1 MGGLTLIRLLKIVA
15 AVARNRL
22 DNLID
27 SERSPF
33 WLRCLLILL
42 PWRYFIR
49 NNAPRGERVR
59 LSLEALGPIFIKF
72 GQILST
78 RRDLL
83 PDDISDELSRLQDD
97 VPPFPAAEAIGIIES
112 SLGSDVDTLFARFDR
127 GPLASA
133 SVAQV
138 HTAQLHTGEEVVVK
152 VIRPGIDRVIRKD
165 IGLMYLFARLLIAL
179 SKDARRL
186 RPVEVVADYERTIL
200 DELDLLREAANC
212 SQLRRN
218 FLTSPLLFVPQV
230 YWDYCR
236 TKVMVVER
244 IYGVPV
250 SDIATMK
257 ARHVDMKKLA
267 ERGVEIFF
275 TQVFRDR
282 FFHADMHPGNIFI
295 DTTNPAEPRYI
306 GIDCGII
313 GTLEPE
319 DQHYLASNLL
329 AFFRRDYR
337 KVAQLHVDSGWVPR
351 DTPVGE
357 LEAAIRTVC
366 EPIFEKP
373 LKDISFGQLLVR
385 LFQVARRFNMQVQPQ
400 LVLLEKTLLNVEGL
414 GRQLYPDLD
423 LWATAQP
430 YLEKWMK
437 DQVSPTGILCNIK
450 EQSADWLLSAP
461 VMAQRVMSTVRTLVD
476 QQQALHHQQVRAEKR
491 QKKQRRFGVL
501 LLLAGGALMVTSGS
515 LFVEKELLDQTMVG
529 LLAVAMGGWLVVR

>member
-1 MGGLTLIRLLKIVA
+1 MPLIRLLKIVA
-15 AVARNRL
+15 AIARNRL

-27 SERSPF
+27 LDRSPF
-33 WLRCLLILL
+33 WLRCVLRLL
-42 PWRYFIR
+42 PWRYVIR
-49 NNAPRGERVR
+49 NNAPRGERIR

-97 VPPFPAAEAIGIIES
+97 VPPFPAEDAVAIIES
-112 SLGSDVDTLFARFDR
+112 AFACGVDTQFARFDR
-127 GPLASA
+127 EPLASA

-138 HTAQLHTGEEVVVK
+138 HTARLHTGEEVVVK
-152 VIRPGIDRVIRKD
+152 VIRPGIERVIRKD
-165 IGLMYLFARLLIAL
+165 IGLMYLFARLLITL

-186 RPVEVVADYERTIL
+186 RPVEVVADYERTIF

-218 FLTSPLLFVPQV
+218 FLASPLLYVPQV
-230 YWDYCR
+230 YWDHCR
-236 TKVMVVER
+236 TKVMVMER

-250 SDIATMK
+250 SDIATLQAK
-257 ARHVDMKKLA
+257 NVDMKKLA

-295 DTTNPAEPRYI
+295 DASNPQEPRYI
-306 GIDCGII
+306 GIDFGIV

-357 LEAAIRTVC
+357 LEAGIRTVC

-385 LFQVARRFNMQVQPQ
+385 LFQVARRFNMEVQPQ

-423 LWATAQP
+423 LWVTAQP
-430 YLEKWMK
+430 YLEKWMR
-437 DQVSPTGILCNIK
+437 DQVSPMGIACNIK

-461 VMAQRVMSTVRTLVD
+461 VMAQKVISTVRTLVD
-476 QQQALHHQQVRAEKR
+476 QQQSFHQQQVLAEKR
-491 QKKQRRFGVL
+491 RVRQRRAGFVL
-501 LLLAGGALMVTSGS
+501 LVAGIAVLAWSGS
-515 LFVEKELLDQTMVG
+515 FVINESMSG
-529 LLAVAMGGWLVVR
+529 LMIAVLGGWLILR

>member
-1 MGGLTLIRLLKIVA
+1 MTLIRLLKIVA

-33 WLRCLLILL
+33 WLRCLLVLL
-42 PWRYFIR
+42 PWRYVIR

-83 PDDISDELSRLQDD
+83 PDDVSDELSRLQDD

-127 GPLASA
+127 EPLASA

-165 IGLMYLFARLLIAL
+165 IGLMYLFARVLIAL

-250 SDIATMK
+250 SDIAMMK
-257 ARHVDMKKLA
+257 AQHVDMKKLA

-437 DQVSPTGILCNIK
+437 DQVSPTGIFCDIK

-491 QKKQRRFGVL
+491 QQKQRRFGVL
-501 LLLAGGALMVTSGS
+501 LLLAGGVLMVTSGS

>member
-1 MGGLTLIRLLKIVA
+1 MIRLLNIIA

-22 DNLID
+22 DNLINP
-27 SERSPF
+27 ERLPF
-33 WLRCLLILL
+33 LARLCLFLM
-42 PWRYFIR
+42 PWRYLIR
-49 NNAPRGERVR
+49 NSAPRGKRIR
-59 LSLEALGPIFIKF
+59 LAMEALGPVFIKF

-83 PDDISDELSRLQDD
+83 PDDVSDELASLQDN
-97 VPPFPAAEAIGIIES
+97 VPPFPASDAIVIIEN
-112 SLGSDVDTLFARFDR
+112 SLGNPVDTLFARFDR
-127 GPLASA
+127 EPLASA

-138 HTAQLHTGEEVVVK
+138 HSAQLHSGEEVVVK
-152 VIRPGIDRVIRKD
+152 VIRPGIEKVIRKD
-165 IGLMYLFARLLIAL
+165 IQLMYLCARFVRLLSSEA
-179 SKDARRL
+179 KRL
-186 RPVEVVADYERTIL
+186 KPVEVVADYERTIF

-218 FLTSPLLFVPQV
+218 FLASPLLFVPQV

-236 TKVMVVER
+236 PKVMVMER
-244 IYGVPV
+244 IYGIPV
-250 SDIATMK
+250 SDVVTLK
-257 ARHVDMKKLA
+257 ERNVNMKKLA

-295 DTTNPAEPRYI
+295 DASNPQEPRYI
-306 GIDCGII
+306 GIDCGIV
-313 GTLEPE
+313 GTIEPE

-351 DTPVGE
+351 ETLVGE

-366 EPIFEKP
+366 EPVFEKP

-385 LFQVARRFNMQVQPQ
+385 LFQVARRFNMEVQPQ

-423 LWATAQP
+423 LWVTAQP

-437 DQVSPTGILCNIK
+437 DQIHPMALACSAK
-450 EQSADWLLSAP
+450 EHAADWILNAPVIAQQVVSSVRQLGDHQDKMISYFIQRERRRQSLRQFGLAMLVIGAGYSVATNPALLSAP
-461 VMAQRVMSTVRTLVD
+461 LA
-476 QQQALHHQQVRAEKR
+476 
-491 QKKQRRFGVL
+491 GW
-501 LLLAGGALMVTSGS
+501 LLALT
-515 LFVEKELLDQTMVG
+515 
-529 LLAVAMGGWLVVR
+529 GGWLLLR